1 MLCGA
6 GAWRSLRG
14 WLGLGA
20 QSGAFP
26 SPTLAREII
35 DGTLNLS
42 TLPRPMLLSGA
53 CDGADSL
60 FGRHAI
66 AADHDAVHL
75 LGPGDREWASEAAKS
90 GEVGKMLDV
99 EADLLD
105 DPAVSRAFRVAGE
118 RRVLGSQRADG
129 WEAKAAAMSARRNF
143 LQVRRA
149 GAVYA
154 VGWRLAKGADQFTGR
169 EAVAPGETPLL
180 DVGGG
185 TGWACQWYADRFGA
199 GGEDRTRPG
208 AGSTS
213 TTTPGRRGLSGTRP
227 RRAGGA
233 RGMPGSNAGPPWM
246 AHLHLQIWALRR
258 NWSHSAERRC
268 GACDRGALCGS
279 LGCRSFCSS
288 AGFLLSLGLEQASD
302 GCVPK
307 LSSGLRQIQPPLK
320 SSSTLGW
327 NVECKTLS
335 TSAPCL
341 KWLRCG

>member
-169 EAVAPGETPLL
+169 EAVAPGDGPF
-180 DVGGG
+180 
-185 TGWACQWYADRFGA
+185 CFA
-199 GGEDRTRPG
+199 GGRPGGHPHAEASAQGQRSPLAQGSSATGGSARGAPPLAPCPCTSFRAGGCG
-208 AGSTS
+208 AGS
-213 TTTPGRRGLSGTRP
+213 GRSVRRWLLRSPRLAASALP
-227 RRAGGA
+227 RRDTSAGCRRRHWLGLPVV
-233 RGMPGSNAGPPWM
+233 RRP
-246 AHLHLQIWALRR
+246 LRR
-258 NWSHSAERRC
+258 RR
-268 GACDRGALCGS
+268 
-279 LGCRSFCSS
+279 
-288 AGFLLSLGLEQASD
+288 
-302 GCVPK
+302 
-307 LSSGLRQIQPPLK
+307 
-320 SSSTLGW
+320 
-327 NVECKTLS
+327 
-335 TSAPCL
+335 
-341 KWLRCG
+341 